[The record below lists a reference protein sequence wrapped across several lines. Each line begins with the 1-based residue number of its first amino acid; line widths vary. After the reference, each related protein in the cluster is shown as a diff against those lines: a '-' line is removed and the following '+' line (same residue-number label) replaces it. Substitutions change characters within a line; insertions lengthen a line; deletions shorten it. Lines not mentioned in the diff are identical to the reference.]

1 MVYLINSK
9 KIISATLKNIKIS
22 PTKINKI
29 LLKIRGKNYKEAMTI
44 LSNMTNRI
52 SYIIWQTLYS
62 SISNAANNHKLKKDN
77 LIIYKAYANL
87 GPILKRI
94 QPRAKGRAFKIQKKT
109 SYVTISVCKDNN

>member
-1 MVYLINSK
+1 MINAISSSR
-9 KIISATLKNIKIS
+9 IISAISKNIKIS
-22 PTKINKI
+22 PTKINKVLI
-29 LLKIRGKNYKEAMTI
+29 KTRGKSYKDGMAI
-44 LSNMTNRI
+44 LSKMTNRI

-62 SISNAANNHKLKKDN
+62 AISNAANNYKLKKDR

-109 SYVTISVCKDNN
+109 SYIIISVCERDN